1 MRSPTCLSA
10 SPAHPAGSVGALHVA
25 GALADA
31 HADAAA
37 AAARA
42 DDDSWLNMPLL
53 QTYLGQYDETLPF
66 AIGWMWDRMFNET
79 MNFFSG
85 GSGMFFSQARDPA
98 LG

>member
-1 MRSPTCLSA
+1 
-10 SPAHPAGSVGALHVA
+10 
-25 GALADA
+25 
-31 HADAAA
+31 
-37 AAARA
+37 
-42 DDDSWLNMPLL
+42 MPLL